1 MHSVP
6 AVMHSSDIAARTACS
21 LTNSIPKW
29 MELLTAFT
37 LMTMTMTM
45 TMTKFLFYIII
56 TRKELYNMNKFG
68 IVIIY

>member
-1 MHSVP
+1 MHSVS
-6 AVMHSSDIAARTACS
+6 AVMHSSDIAVRTACS

-29 MELLTAFT
+29 MELLTAST
-37 LMTMTMTM
+37 LMTMTM

-68 IVIIY
+68 NVIIY